1 MEEVNYTG
9 QEETSPAQSFWR
21 SAMTYGLY
29 FGILNVVLSIILYAA
44 GMTMASWVQ
53 YISIAI
59 MIAALILIQIHY
71 RKVLGGYISY
81 GQSLGIAVASMFCA
95 SFLTAIFS
103 YILYKFIDPGLIDQ
117 IMLLQEEKMVQ
128 HGKATQEEIDLALSF
143 MKKFQTP
150 AILSISQIF
159 SLPLMGLII
168 GAVSS
173 IFIKKESQEKFFE

>member
-1 MEEVNYTG
+1 MEEGTFTG
-9 QEETSPAQSFWR
+9 QEETAPAQSFWR

-29 FGILNVVLSIILYAA
+29 FGILNVVISVIFYA
-44 GMTMASWVQ
+44 GGLTMASWVQ
-53 YISIAI
+53 WVSIAI
-59 MIAALILIQIHY
+59 LIAAILIIQMHY
-71 RKVLGGYISY
+71 CKSLGGYITY

-128 HGKATQEEIDLALSF
+128 QGKLSQEQIDLTLSF

-150 AILSISQIF
+150 AIVAITQIF
-159 SLPLMGLII
+159 SLPLSGLVI

-173 IFIKKESQEKFFE
+173 IFIKKESVEKIFE